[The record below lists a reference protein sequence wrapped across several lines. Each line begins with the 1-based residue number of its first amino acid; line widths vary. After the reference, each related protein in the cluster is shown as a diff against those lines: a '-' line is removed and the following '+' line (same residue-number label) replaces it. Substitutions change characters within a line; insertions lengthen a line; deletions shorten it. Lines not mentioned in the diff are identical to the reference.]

1 MASRSLCVLF
11 ASPLHFP
18 AIVATSQ
25 RGSGGGDG
33 IRLCAVMTR
42 TSTSKSSVRMMTG
55 PAAARRRSFA
65 VTRAQAEDGGALTQE
80 GGSWG
85 EPVSLGTAILP
96 PDVDLPK
103 LEALLFQW
111 GNSITQNASLPL
123 PYPLKVDKVEGGVRL
138 GYISLNN
145 GVIENLV
152 HIDVIVSPAE
162 GDSNAMFQALRNGRY
177 KDKVPPGEPVIMQ
190 SLLQAL
196 RQSIQ
201 IARN

>member
-1 MASRSLCVLF
+1 VPCASVVFVPLLLAAMASRSLCVLS

-18 AIVATSQ
+18 AIVASSQ
-25 RGSGGGDG
+25 RGSGGSDG

-96 PDVDLPK
+96 PDVDLLK
-103 LEALLFQW
+103 LEALLFQVLDSYSYLAFHSSR
-111 GNSITQNASLPL
+111 NSLIYTACLS
-123 PYPLKVDKVEGGVRL
+123 VRL
-138 GYISLNN
+138 GSSRRI
-145 GVIENLV
+145 
-152 HIDVIVSPAE
+152 
-162 GDSNAMFQALRNGRY
+162 
-177 KDKVPPGEPVIMQ
+177 
-190 SLLQAL
+190 
-196 RQSIQ
+196 
-201 IARN
+201 